1 MNKMSGRT
9 DANQSKIVAA
19 LRAAGATVTIL
30 SDVGCGCPDL
40 LIGWHNHNFL
50 FEIKNLNGRGNRM
63 THAEADWIRRWAGQI
78 AIVFNEQDALA
89 VLYGSFE

>member
-1 MNKMSGRT
+1 MRP
-9 DANQSKIVAA
+9 DANQSQIVAA

-30 SDVGCGCPDL
+30 AGVGCGCPDL

-50 FEIKNLNGRGNRM
+50 LEVKNLNGKGNRL
-63 THAEADWIRRWAGQI
+63 TDAEAAWICQWAGQI

-89 VLYGSFE
+89 VLYGSYE

>member
-1 MNKMSGRT
+1 
-9 DANQSKIVAA
+9 
-19 LRAAGATVTIL
+19 
-30 SDVGCGCPDL
+30 
-40 LIGWHNHNFL
+40 
-50 FEIKNLNGRGNRM
+50 M